1 MGSVTHLSLFFF
13 FILVIPCLNIADY
26 PWCASGFTVCPNPQM
41 AAVKMLM
48 LSLQKQMD
56 VRVAASFYYAV

>member
-1 MGSVTHLSLFFF
+1 MGSVTHLSLFF

-26 PWCASGFTVCPNPQM
+26 PWCASGFTVCPNPQ
-41 AAVKMLM
+41 KMLM

>member
-1 MGSVTHLSLFFF
+1 MFKYWGIILGVHTVSQSVPTL
-13 FILVIPCLNIADY
+13 I
-26 PWCASGFTVCPNPQM
+26 NPQM

-48 LSLQKQMD
+48 SSLQKQMDD